1 MSQRNRR
8 RLPGLAC
15 SIASALVL
23 SAGPSGPAAAQ
34 SVYELYEIARGY
46 DASYLAAKAQVEA
59 AQYKAAQADGL
70 ARPTL
75 SLTSKLVGTQVDLPQ
90 NRSGDN
96 NAWQNALNGRM
107 PLFNRVNTATI
118 AQAEQG
124 LAAANAEF
132 EVAEQDLVVRVAQAY
147 FDVLAA
153 KDTAQLTRVQRAAFL
168 EQLASAKRSF
178 EVGTATITD
187 TREAQAK
194 ADLAQA
200 QEIAADIDLRNKRIA
215 LGVLVGRRDVEP
227 WPLATPVKLPTIAP
241 LNVEEWV
248 NIALT
253 GHPQVLRARAALE
266 TANLEVDKNRAGL
279 LPTVDAVASFG
290 VNQASG
296 GSTAIVPGTTKIASA
311 GVELNWAIYTGEIVQ
326 NKIKEA
332 LALQERSRNEYDNAR
347 RTVGQNT
354 RVAFNTVQ
362 SGQALVSA
370 LEVAEASS
378 KLSLEA
384 TQLGYKVG
392 VRVNIDVLN
401 AQTQLFQTQRDL
413 FKSRYDVLVGG
424 LRLRQASGQLTPD
437 DLASVNRM
445 LAPAPH

>member
-15 SIASALVL
+15 SIALALVL
-23 SAGPSGPAAAQ
+23 TAGPGGPAAAQ
-34 SVYELYEIARGY
+34 SVYELYGIARGY
-46 DASYLAAKAQVEA
+46 DASYLAAKAQAEA

-70 ARPTL
+70 VRPTL

-96 NAWQNALNGRM
+96 NAWQNALNARM
-107 PLFNRVNTATI
+107 PVFNRVNTATI

-215 LGVLVGRRDVEP
+215 LGTLVGRRDVDP
-227 WPLATPVKLPTIAP
+227 LPLATPVELPAIAP
-241 LNVEEWV
+241 RNVEEWV
-248 NIALT
+248 NIALA
-253 GHPQVLRARAALE
+253 GHPQVLRAQAALE

-296 GSTAIVPGTTKIASA
+296 GSTAIVPGTTKIGSV

-347 RTVGQNT
+347 RTVSQNT

-362 SGQALVSA
+362 SGQALVGA

-384 TQLGYKVG
+384 TQLGYRVG

-424 LRLRQASGQLTPD
+424 LRLRQASGQLTSD
-437 DLASVNRM
+437 DLAQLNRM